1 MYNIYIY
8 VCIFIYVYVYVY
20 VYYNLGYTMC
30 NINKFTS
37 LFFLFFL
44 LPITSKTLERYT
56 HELLVE
62 TLMTTDRRTTVERER
77 SQEICASMMYVF
89 FSISLYVSSP
99 QSVSVYLFLC
109 VYIRSRREDNNVKNL
124 EGYSQDMCEFP
135 SITERGGIGNRILS
149 NQSSHES
156 TEHPRD

>member
-8 VCIFIYVYVYVY
+8 MCVYLYMY
-20 VYYNLGYTMC
+20 MYMYMYTYITTWDTRC
-30 NINKFTS
+30 ATLIS
-37 LFFLFFL
+37 LIPSFFLFFL

-99 QSVSVYLFLC
+99 RSVSVYLFLYVC
-109 VYIRSRREDNNVKNL
+109 VYTK
-124 EGYSQDMCEFP
+124 
-135 SITERGGIGNRILS
+135 
-149 NQSSHES
+149 
-156 TEHPRD
+156 